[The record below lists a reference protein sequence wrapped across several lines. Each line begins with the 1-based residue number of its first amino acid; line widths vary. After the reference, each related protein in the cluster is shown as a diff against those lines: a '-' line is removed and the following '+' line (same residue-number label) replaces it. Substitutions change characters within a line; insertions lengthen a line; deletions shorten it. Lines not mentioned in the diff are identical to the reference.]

1 MSSEGG
7 DWDFLAARKSEM
19 SQRRESNFPD
29 GAATES
35 AAAPVESAAAPV
47 QVPRERGEL
56 RSDMPG
62 VVSLKRRALP
72 MAIALLAVSLAGFL
86 TEMVAASQMLS
97 LAGPSALLVMY
108 PLGGLGLI
116 IGALLMFR
124 FVDAGAR
131 LRMLRW
137 VTLGYAVVFAAA
149 LGLIAGSIAP
159 VVAIGLV
166 WILAD
171 QLNFLIPLLIWALA
185 GDEFNVAEGRKVF
198 GWLVTWIYVGQVAGL
213 AIAAGAPFLLGAI
226 SIPDRKSVV

>member
-7 DWDFLAARKSEM
+7 DWDFLAARKSE
-19 SQRRESNFPD
+19 
-29 GAATES
+29 
-35 AAAPVESAAAPV
+35 V

-56 RSDMPG
+56 RGDMPG

-108 PLGGLGLI
+108 PLGGLGLML
-116 IGALLMFR
+116 GALLMFR

-198 GWLVTWIYVGQVAGL
+198 GWLVTWIYLGQVAGL
-213 AIAAGAPFLLGAI
+213 AIAAGAPFSFLGSCAHPLPLGDWPGKRACGHRWPVPGI
-226 SIPDRKSVV
+226 L